1 LDWTYGADYFYSA
14 TDPGSDNLSRIV
26 FTGYS
31 PSATN
36 WQSLQITP
44 VPEPSVYGAVFMFLG
59 LCGIVWRRRRDFRS
73 SLRRRGAASAD

>member
-1 LDWTYGADYFYSA
+1 
-14 TDPGSDNLSRIV
+14 
-26 FTGYS
+26 
-31 PSATN
+31 
-36 WQSLQITP
+36 LQITP